1 MCQCGADYP
10 ASTLRI
16 HNVSVWLQFG
26 QVHFLREHFVV
37 TTYFR
42 KPIGTQFVDPL
53 FFKIFN
59 SSLLWDVFIINSVEQ
74 LQALLAKNSFRYRY
88 KPISKNTKNPPLV
101 YFFIINSVEQ
111 LHRLEEGFCVFKNG
125 LISISDWVFGNVWSC
140 STLFIMKTS
149 HKNDEL
155 IKRGSTNRVPMRIPY
170 RLKMWGILY
179 FVLTT
184 CSMGHNYHMYLYL
197 LFPIKQNDHVYE
209 K

>member
-10 ASTLRI
+10 ASTT
-16 HNVSVWLQFG
+16 FG

-42 KPIGTQFVDPL
+42 IPDL
-53 FFKIFN
+53 FTPFLILFN
-59 SSLLWDVFIINSVEQ
+59 SSLLWDV
-74 LQALLAKNSFRYRY
+74 
-88 KPISKNTKNPPLV
+88 
-101 YFFIINSVEQ
+101 FIINSVEQ

-140 STLFIMKTS
+140 STLFIMKAS

-170 RLKMWGILY
+170 RLKMCGILY

-197 LFPIKQNDHVYE
+197 IFPIKQNDHVYE